1 MAPLSQAWVD
11 CTNVKNLSSSSSSL
25 DRSFRA
31 AVSSFDRPCHSLHVC
46 ERRNSSAQSFGDG
59 FLGDD
64 RYFALHV
71 HGYDSSPYPP
81 CSYRD
86 VRAPLVWLNL
96 AESQVPVMDGF
107 GAMGG
112 VLDLRKL
119 HCVCAASGLNQGESV
134 FFWRAI

>member
-1 MAPLSQAWVD
+1 
-11 CTNVKNLSSSSSSL
+11 
-25 DRSFRA
+25 
-31 AVSSFDRPCHSLHVC
+31 
-46 ERRNSSAQSFGDG
+46 
-59 FLGDD
+59 LGDD

-71 HGYDSSPYPP
+71 PGSYSSPYLL

-107 GAMGG
+107 PAMGN

-119 HCVCAASGLNQGESV
+119 HCVCAACGLNRGNPFSSEHLARLPSV
-134 FFWRAI
+134 GAGKRPLRSGRRMAKRDGLI